1 MSSRVH
7 ESRSPCE
14 AIFKWQTAERKY
26 PLHAGGFNH
35 RAEALYKAH
44 EESPQNANVKDAI
57 QRGLR
62 KVKILHWATP
72 DNVFVKVVSLLNQF
86 HQGAGVNHW
95 DVMHEAL
102 KLESAWKADCTLTRL
117 NTYNPRYQAAYETF
131 VINKSASS
139 EYDGHFR
146 SKLSYYN
153 AISLA
158 HNMQALDFLCR
169 IPGLEQQSRGLPGSE
184 VQCTHMHC
192 PDARIDDHVDGRTA
206 EVCREAIAAG
216 DRPGSPQ
223 VLCAMLNCRARWY

>member
-1 MSSRVH
+1 M
-7 ESRSPCE
+7 
-14 AIFKWQTAERKY
+14 
-26 PLHAGGFNH
+26 HAGGFNH

-95 DVMHEAL
+95 DVMREAL

-158 HNMQALDFLCR
+158 HNMQALDFFA
-169 IPGLEQQSRGLPGSE
+169 EFQAWSNS
-184 VQCTHMHC
+184 
-192 PDARIDDHVDGRTA
+192 HVDYLDPKYNAHTCIAQMHALTTMLMAAQRKYVEKPLLRAIVLEALKSCVRCSIVGPAGTSHALAA
-206 EVCREAIAAG
+206 ESCVTRIHAFPCI
-216 DRPGSPQ
+216 
-223 VLCAMLNCRARWY
+223 